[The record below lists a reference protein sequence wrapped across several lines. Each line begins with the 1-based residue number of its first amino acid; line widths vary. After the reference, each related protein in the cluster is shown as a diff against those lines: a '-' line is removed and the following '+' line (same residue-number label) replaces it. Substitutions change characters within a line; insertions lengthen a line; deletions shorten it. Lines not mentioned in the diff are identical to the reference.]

1 MNRPAT
7 VSDGGVIREGYNKE
21 LDEFR
26 SAATDG
32 KRWVAEL
39 QAKEQ
44 ERSGI
49 KSLKINYNRVFGYFI
64 EVTKTH
70 LASIPDDYIRKQTLV
85 NSERFITPGLKEME
99 SKILGSEDKSKALEV
114 QLFEELR
121 KFAGTFTP
129 QIQLT
134 AGRTCR
140 NRRSLR
146 PCGLRPALL
155 LLPSESRGRRSAGN
169 SGGAASRAGTAQ

>member
-1 MNRPAT
+1 MPELVEKILSAIVDEPPAT

-99 SKILGSEDKSKALEV
+99 SKDSR
-114 QLFEELR
+114 LR
-121 KFAGTFTP
+121 R
-129 QIQLT
+129 QIQG
-134 AGRTCR
+134 AGG
-140 NRRSLR
+140 S
-146 PCGLRPALL
+146 AL
-155 LLPSESRGRRSAGN
+155 
-169 SGGAASRAGTAQ
+169 